1 MHGPHARDNEDLMA
15 PGWIGSIL
23 QILSAPELLS
33 LASILPVAAWLT
45 DRSKRGREGTPVAK
59 YPDGNGNDRVAVLER
74 EVQRLRS
81 LLVMT
86 ANLNATLNYER
97 VLDMTLDLAN
107 SALDSSNDSR
117 SVSALLLFANDQ
129 LYVASAR
136 GLSQPD
142 MRVTLPGQH
151 GVLGESLSTLK
162 TGVCQNPSND
172 PELKRFVAW
181 HNMPLVLCIPL
192 VVGLEIY
199 GVLVFGHSERSF
211 FSPDRVE
218 VLEAIAH
225 QAMIA
230 LQNARLYRDLEQE
243 KERIGEIQEDA
254 RRKLAR
260 DLHDGPTQS
269 IGAIAMRVNFARR
282 LVQRDPEKAAEEL
295 FKIEELARRTT
306 KEIRQMLF
314 TLRPLVL
321 ESEGLVPALRQLAEK
336 FHENHDQNIIV
347 EAKDDVVKD
356 MELGKQGVIFFIV
369 EEALSNARKHARA
382 EHIWVRLKRRGALLS
397 LEIQDDGVG
406 FDVESVQSN
415 YEQRGSLG
423 MVNLYERAELVN
435 GILKIDSQRGHG
447 TRVQVSIPM
456 TVEAAEKLHRPGFAS

>member
-1 MHGPHARDNEDLMA
+1 MIS
-15 PGWIGSIL
+15 PGWIGSIQ
-23 QILSAPELLS
+23 QILTAPEFLS
-33 LASILPVAAWLT
+33 LASMLPVVAWLT
-45 DRSKRGREGTPVAK
+45 DRSKRGREGNIPVAK
-59 YPDGNGNDRVAVLER
+59 YPQGNGNDRTAMLER

-117 SVSALLLFANDQ
+117 SVSALLLFANDH

-136 GLSQPD
+136 GLPQPD
-142 MRVTLPGQH
+142 LRVTLPGQY
-151 GVLGESLSTLK
+151 GVLGEVLSTLK
-162 TGVCQNPSND
+162 TRECQNPSTD
-172 PELKRFVAW
+172 PELKRLVAL
-181 HNMPLVLCIPL
+181 HNCPLVLCLPL

-199 GVLVFGHSERSF
+199 GVLIFGHSDKSF

-218 VLEAIAH
+218 VLEAVAH

-321 ESEGLVPALRQLAEK
+321 ESEGLVAALRQLAEK
-336 FHENHDQNIIV
+336 FQENHDQNVIV
-347 EAKDDVVKD
+347 ESKDDVVKD

-369 EEALSNARKHARA
+369 EEALSNARKHAQA
-382 EHIWVRLKRRGALLS
+382 KHIWVRLKRRGALLN

-406 FDVESVQSN
+406 FDVESVQAN

-435 GILKIDSQRGHG
+435 GILKIDSQRGRG
-447 TRVQVSIPM
+447 TRIQVSIPM
-456 TVEAAEKLHRPGFAS
+456 TIEAGEKLHRPGYVA

>member
-1 MHGPHARDNEDLMA
+1 M
-15 PGWIGSIL
+15 
-23 QILSAPELLS
+23 
-33 LASILPVAAWLT
+33 LPVVAWLT
-45 DRSKRGREGTPVAK
+45 DRSKRGREGNIPVAK
-59 YPDGNGNDRVAVLER
+59 YPQGNGNDRTAMLER

-117 SVSALLLFANDQ
+117 SVSALLLFANDH

-136 GLSQPD
+136 GLPQPD
-142 MRVTLPGQH
+142 LRVTLPGQY
-151 GVLGESLSTLK
+151 GVLGEVLSTLK
-162 TGVCQNPSND
+162 TRECQNPSTD
-172 PELKRFVAW
+172 PELKRLVAL
-181 HNMPLVLCIPL
+181 HNCPLVLCLPL

-199 GVLVFGHSERSF
+199 GVLIFGHSDKSF

-218 VLEAIAH
+218 VLEAVAH

-321 ESEGLVPALRQLAEK
+321 ESEGLVAALRQLAEK
-336 FHENHDQNIIV
+336 FQENHDQNVIV
-347 EAKDDVVKD
+347 ESKDDVVKD

-369 EEALSNARKHARA
+369 EEALSNARKHAQA
-382 EHIWVRLKRRGALLS
+382 KHIWVRLKRRGALLN

-406 FDVESVQSN
+406 FDVESVQAN

-435 GILKIDSQRGHG
+435 GILKIDSQRGRG
-447 TRVQVSIPM
+447 TRIQVSIPM
-456 TVEAAEKLHRPGFAS
+456 TIEAGEKLHRPGYVA